1 MRHFK
6 YTLKANNDQ
15 TQLQPIDQLIKNL
28 SQQKEKYDFDELVE
42 MIEQN
47 KLILDHKSF
56 IILQQKLNLDKNEKA
71 VMKKW
76 FANVLETELKNDTY
90 DFEMI

>member
-56 IILQQKLNLDKNEKA
+56 IILQ
-71 VMKKW
+71 
-76 FANVLETELKNDTY
+76 
-90 DFEMI
+90 